1 MLPFS
6 FLLQNV
12 LVIFSYDLQLKCNLR
27 FGSKRKVVVGRLGRY
42 LNNFDADESAHGD
55 DDEIG
60 EKDRDDAD
68 VADDN
73 DGDGSG
79 PVIGKKT

>member
-1 MLPFS
+1 M
-6 FLLQNV
+6 
-12 LVIFSYDLQLKCNLR
+12 
-27 FGSKRKVVVGRLGRY
+27 VVGRLGRY